1 MESSGKED
9 GSSDTNHSKGQT
21 TLTSVYVDSNTDS
34 KEFTDDESGRD
45 VSEHEGAELQN
56 DIYTERPISIKD
68 YAYTEENPM
77 HYGIYDDNDEQ
88 DEDSVEYSDYEG
100 EIDGEESE
108 NGNDGTVFT
117 LRKDDGENRLD
128 VSTEIEHGKKVQ
140 LSTSADHKQ
149 RTEDILR
156 GGKTQ
161 NTSTLPN
168 NDEGSTRESEQ
179 LEPIIQAVALYP
191 FEAENENELGLVPDQ
206 LIMINYEYGDGW
218 LVAYDPESGRT
229 GLIPSAY
236 VQIIGDEEPETSQEV
251 SGEKKTAQSQMLEE
265 SLDNEKEIGEENG
278 KDNGKEQ
285 EGNTKRDEK
294 KVKEKMK
301 KDEEKEDDESEK
313 NTILSKSVTEDAVVK
328 GVDHLIIS

>member
-1 MESSGKED
+1 MESFGKED
-9 GSSDTNHSKGQT
+9 GSSDTNHIKGQT

-34 KEFTDDESGRD
+34 KEYTDDESWRD
-45 VSEHEGAELQN
+45 VLEHESAELQN

-77 HYGIYDDNDEQ
+77 HYGIYDDNSEQ

-117 LRKDDGENRLD
+117 LRKEDGENGLD
-128 VSTEIEHGKKVQ
+128 VSTEIELGKKMQ

-149 RTEDILR
+149 RTQDMLR

-161 NTSTLPN
+161 NTSTLSD
-168 NDEGSTRESEQ
+168 NDEESTHDSEQ

-206 LIMINYEYGDGW
+206 LIIINYEYGDGW

-236 VQIIGDEEPETSQEV
+236 VQIIGDEEPETSEEA
-251 SGEKKTAQSQMLEE
+251 SSDKKTAQSQMLKE
-265 SLDNEKEIGEENG
+265 SFDNEEETGKENG
-278 KDNGKEQ
+278 REK
-285 EGNTKRDEK
+285 EGNKKRDEK
-294 KVKEKMK
+294 KVKQKMK

-313 NTILSKSVTEDAVVK
+313 NTILSKSVMEDAVVK

>member
-1 MESSGKED
+1 MESFGKED
-9 GSSDTNHSKGQT
+9 GSSDTNHIKGQT

-34 KEFTDDESGRD
+34 KEYTDDESGRD
-45 VSEHEGAELQN
+45 VLEHESAELQN

-68 YAYTEENPM
+68 YAYTEEKPM
-77 HYGIYDDNDEQ
+77 HYGIYDDNSEQ

-117 LRKDDGENRLD
+117 LRKEDGENGLD
-128 VSTEIEHGKKVQ
+128 VSTEIELGKKMQ

-149 RTEDILR
+149 RTQDMLR

-161 NTSTLPN
+161 NTSTLSD
-168 NDEGSTRESEQ
+168 NDEESTHESEQ

-206 LIMINYEYGDGW
+206 LIIINYEYGDGW

-236 VQIIGDEEPETSQEV
+236 VQIIGDEEPEISEEA
-251 SGEKKTAQSQMLEE
+251 SSDKKTAQSQMLKE
-265 SLDNEKEIGEENG
+265 SFDNEEETGKENG
-278 KDNGKEQ
+278 REK
-285 EGNTKRDEK
+285 EGNKKRDEK
-294 KVKEKMK
+294 KVKQKMK